1 MFQETMLK
9 FIGKGNGSNQTR
21 TLSSSACENQVIQ
34 GVTHDGVPDL
44 SRSVQL
50 VIFIFSILLKLS
62 PSLIPKPPPRNLFRQ
77 IEEELLLFDKL
88 PHQKL
93 PSNTLEQFGTK
104 SELLL
109 KLDHVYKKI
118 PILIH
123 NDRPICESNII
134 VEYIDEAWSS
144 GPSLL
149 PSDAYDRAMPASRL
163 PTSTKR

>member
-1 MFQETMLK
+1 MILEGETWKLSKPASLKRTNQKDSSLK
-9 FIGKGNGSNQTR
+9 FR
-21 TLSSSACENQVIQ
+21 TKDS
-34 GVTHDGVPDL
+34 G
-44 SRSVQL
+44 RSEEL
-50 VIFIFSILLKLS
+50 TT
-62 PSLIPKPPPRNLFRQ
+62 LILFRQ

-149 PSDAYDRAMPASRL
+149 PSDAYDRAMPTSRL